1 MEDIMAKETNKAL
14 RNLVIYSVYVRN
26 HSEEGTFAGVE
37 KDLDRIKDLGT
48 DIIWLM
54 PVYPIGKKNRKES
67 LGCPYAIAD
76 YRGVNPEYG
85 TREDLEHLAEE
96 IHKRGMKLMMDIVYN
111 HTSPDSWLSRNMP
124 DFFYKKADGSFGN
137 KTGDW
142 GDVIDLDYRNRDLW
156 EYQIETL
163 CQWAKIAD
171 GYRCDV
177 APLVP
182 VEFWIEARKAVE
194 KVKPGFIWLAETVEP
209 CFIRDNRRL
218 GQVGQSDGEMYQ
230 AFDME
235 YDYDIWGF
243 RDQYLEGKISLDMYV
258 QILNQ
263 QHIAFPDN
271 YVKMRC
277 LENHDQRRAKAAVP
291 NESDLLNWT
300 AFMFFQQGSA
310 LIYGGQE
317 TENNHTPS
325 LFDIDKVDW
334 NTGKD
339 ISPLLKKLA
348 EIKKKEI
355 MAYGTYQLY
364 ADDLTDTV
372 IGTYEMGEDRL
383 IGVFALKSQ
392 AANIKV
398 DLEDGEYTNLID
410 GSKVTVKSER
420 MKTEGKPVILEI

>member
-54 PVYPIGKKNRKES
+54 PVYPIGKKNRKGS

-111 HTSPDSWLSRNMP
+111 HTSPDSWLIRNMP

>member
-54 PVYPIGKKNRKES
+54 PVYPIGKKNRKGS

-410 GSKVTVKSER
+410 GSKVTVKSEW

>member
-54 PVYPIGKKNRKES
+54 PVYPIGKKNRKGS

-177 APLVP
+177 ASLVP

>member
-54 PVYPIGKKNRKES
+54 PVYPIGKKNRKGS

-334 NTGKD
+334 NIGKD

>member
-1 MEDIMAKETNKAL
+1 MAKETNKAL

-54 PVYPIGKKNRKES
+54 PVYPIGKKNRKGS

-334 NTGKD
+334 NTGKV

>member
-54 PVYPIGKKNRKES
+54 PVYPIGKKNRKGS

-263 QHIAFPDN
+263 QHIAFQDN

>member
-54 PVYPIGKKNRKES
+54 PVYPIGKKNRKGS

-218 GQVGQSDGEMYQ
+218 GQVGQSDEEMYQ

>member
-54 PVYPIGKKNRKES
+54 PVYPIGKKNRKGS

-124 DFFYKKADGSFGN
+124 DFFYKKANGSFGN

>member
-54 PVYPIGKKNRKES
+54 PVYPIGKKNRKGS

-372 IGTYEMGEDRL
+372 IGTYERGEDRL

>member
-1 MEDIMAKETNKAL
+1 
-14 RNLVIYSVYVRN
+14 
-26 HSEEGTFAGVE
+26 
-37 KDLDRIKDLGT
+37 
-48 DIIWLM
+48 
-54 PVYPIGKKNRKES
+54 
-67 LGCPYAIAD
+67 
-76 YRGVNPEYG
+76 
-85 TREDLEHLAEE
+85 
-96 IHKRGMKLMMDIVYN
+96 MMDIVYN
-111 HTSPDSWLSRNMP
+111 HISPDSWLSRNMP

>member
-26 HSEEGTFAGVE
+26 HSEEGTFTGVE

-54 PVYPIGKKNRKES
+54 PVYPIGKKNRKGS

-398 DLEDGEYTNLID
+398 DLEDGEYTNLLD

>member
-1 MEDIMAKETNKAL
+1 MAKETNKAL

-54 PVYPIGKKNRKES
+54 PVYPIGKKNRKGS

-177 APLVP
+177 APLVS

>member
-54 PVYPIGKKNRKES
+54 PVYPIGKKNRKGS

-137 KTGDW
+137 KIGDW

-392 AANIKV
+392 TANIKV

>member
-1 MEDIMAKETNKAL
+1 MAKETNKAL

-54 PVYPIGKKNRKES
+54 PVYPIGKKNRKGS

-194 KVKPGFIWLAETVEP
+194 KVKLGFIWLAETVEP

>member
-54 PVYPIGKKNRKES
+54 PVYPNKKKNRKGS

>member
-1 MEDIMAKETNKAL
+1 MAKETNKAL